1 MSLRND
7 PRSSLVAFTLA
18 CACWVLPVPASAG
31 VVRVEGTAV
40 VFKAGNNEV
49 NNVSINARGSALDPA
64 TGQQVQ
70 GFLVSDSARIITG
83 PGCRKVGT
91 SAICDITNATFIS
104 LDLGDKNDS
113 VSQTER
119 EPGDAVAMR
128 VKGGPGSDTLKG
140 GSRGDDLDGELG
152 DDTIDGGPGNDV
164 LTGGL
169 GTDTITGGSGADT
182 ISAGAGKD
190 TIRAQDGERDSINC
204 GLGNDSVTSD
214 LSDTKKRCD

>member
-1 MSLRND
+1 MRHDLR
-7 PRSSLVAFTLA
+7 SHLLAVAVA
-18 CACWVLPVPASAG
+18 CACWGIAGPVSAG

-40 VFKAGNNEV
+40 IFKAGNNEV

-64 TGQQVQ
+64 SGQQVP
-70 GFLVSDSARIITG
+70 GFIVTDSGAAVTAG
-83 PGCRKVGT
+83 PGCRKVGVF
-91 SAICDITNATFIS
+91 AVCDITNPTFIA
-104 LDLGDKNDS
+104 LDLGDKNDA

-119 EPGDAVAMR
+119 EPGDSVAMR

-152 DDTIDGGPGNDV
+152 DDTIDGGAGNDV

-190 TIRAQDGERDSINC
+190 VIKAQDGEKDEINC
-204 GLGNDSVTSD
+204 GLGYDVVTAD
-214 LSDTKKRCD
+214 PSDTKKRCN